1 MNSSVGAVARSMR
14 SRKPYPSDIP
24 DEERDFVAPRVASVG
39 DTKRGIR
46 LEVAEH
52 PEARRGLAPFQ
63 RR

>member
-1 MNSSVGAVARSMR
+1 MR
-14 SRKPYPSDIP
+14 SRKPYPSDIT